1 MGVILAA
8 LLFGFIVQIMGS
20 LNRSAAESFQSSYNY
35 EQKVSTTGP
44 LTDVVLLIPIPSR
57 YDPKTGRN
65 VTPIDLS
72 LASFS
77 NFDRSNV
84 SVRIGGVGG
93 VPMLTRS
100 PGQSEPELPEPPG
113 ISPVPFILSFNAAE
127 ENLLAIFSLEFH
139 GRSDWWVMGWRTHT
153 LQAEPRVQGP
163 VCGAYL

>member
-113 ISPVPFILSFNAAE
+113 ISSRCRSSCRLMRPKRISSPSSHWSFTGGTTGGSWGGEHIL
-127 ENLLAIFSLEFH
+127 
-139 GRSDWWVMGWRTHT
+139 
-153 LQAEPRVQGP
+153 
-163 VCGAYL
+163 